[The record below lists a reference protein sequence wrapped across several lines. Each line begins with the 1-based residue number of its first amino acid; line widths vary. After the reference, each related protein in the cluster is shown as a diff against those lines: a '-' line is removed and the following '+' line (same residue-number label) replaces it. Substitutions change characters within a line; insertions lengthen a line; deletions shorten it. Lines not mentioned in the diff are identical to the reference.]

1 LLNGTDDPDLTAEV
15 VPLLVGAGAEIT
27 IAGNA
32 DTFDVDQ
39 TTYAFAEPDA
49 RDDAQRLADA
59 VGVGRV
65 ERFEPVTTT
74 ATTVAGDSGDTV
86 QEDIEDEI
94 DMTIVL
100 GSDVQDLIRRLQSS
114 G

>member
-1 LLNGTDDPDLTAEV
+1 MLNGTADRDLTAEV

-32 DTFDVDQ
+32 DTFDVTQ
-39 TTYAFAEPDA
+39 TTYAYAEPDA
-49 RDDAQRLADA
+49 QDDAQRLADA

-65 ERFEPVTTT
+65 ERFERVTTT
-74 ATTVAGDSGDTV
+74 ATTVEGDSGATV
-86 QEDIEDEI
+86 RQEIEDEI

-100 GSDVQDLIRRLQSS
+100 GTDVQDLIRRLQSS

>member
-1 LLNGTDDPDLTAEV
+1 M
-15 VPLLVGAGAEIT
+15 GAGAEIT

-32 DTFDVDQ
+32 DTFDVTE
-39 TTYAFAEPDA
+39 TTYAYAEPDA
-49 RDDAQRLADA
+49 EDDAQRLADA
-59 VGVGRV
+59 VGVGSV
-65 ERFEPVTTT
+65 ERFESATTT
-74 ATTVAGDSGDTV
+74 ATTVAGDAGETI

-100 GSDVQDLIRRLQSS
+100 GTDVQDLIRRLQSS